1 MFLAFILLA
10 AFCLFIV
17 FKTKKMLYLT
27 IPVIAFIV
35 YFIVQIAMVPLPFM
49 DTVKFIF
56 SLQ

>member
-10 AFCLFIV
+10 AFCLFIG
-17 FKTKKMLYLT
+17 FKTKRMFYLT
-27 IPVIAFIV
+27 VPVIAFIV